1 MGVLKMPE
9 EKTLQLGKFGA
20 GILAFVLWI
29 VTGALGLVE
38 IWIIRQMMLR
48 VYARFFAEEAARGD
62 VYWGSIAL
70 GNWLVFILA
79 IVWIALVIGG
89 GEYHVKYVGKP
100 KSWRLFA
107 RTIAVQLSIL
117 FLALFI

>member
-1 MGVLKMPE
+1 MSE
-9 EKTLQLGKFGA
+9 EKALRVGKVGM

-29 VTGALGLVE
+29 LTAALGLIE
-38 IWIIRQMMLR
+38 IWIVREMTLR
-48 VYARFFAEEAARGD
+48 VYARFFADEAARAD
-62 VYWGSIAL
+62 VYWGSVAV

-79 IVWIALVIGG
+79 IVWVALVIGG
-89 GEYHVKYVGKP
+89 GEYHVKHFGKP

-117 FLALFI
+117 VLALFI

>member
-1 MGVLKMPE
+1 MEVLKMPE
-9 EKTLQLGKFGA
+9 EKTLSLGKFGT
-20 GILAFVLWI
+20 GILTFVLWI
-29 VTGALGLVE
+29 VTAALGLVE
-38 IWIIRQMMLR
+38 IWIVRHMTLR
-48 VYARFFAEEAARGD
+48 VYARFFADEVAFGND
-62 VYWGSIAL
+62 YWSSVNI

-79 IVWIALVIGG
+79 VVWIALVIGG

-117 FLALFI
+117 VLALFI